1 VVQRRD
7 VSTDKESM
15 ALRWSLFVVVSLVNG
30 LLLWHF
36 HDRYWYPTDDGFY
49 ANIAE
54 RFLNGEVLNRDLQD
68 IHPGY
73 IHVVH
78 AFAFRLFGVDMVSL
92 RYPLMVAA
100 GVQACFTYAL
110 LARRDPLT
118 AAVASV
124 AGTALGV
131 IQFVDPTPN
140 WYCLSLCVALAW
152 WLLWLPARHPAR
164 LVGAGVLLG
173 VLTLFRHLSG
183 LWVAMGVLS
192 VVMLEQQDDGRGRDR
207 LLARAV
213 IGLMLLLLVTYLVV
227 SPETE
232 PGGLL
237 LMAVWPMAILVWL
250 LVRVQGNSADLL
262 GSLAQLAAGGLAA
275 ALPLV
280 LYHIVNGSLAQW
292 ATDNLFVAVRETA
305 LPFFGRGW
313 YGVLP
318 LAALYQAVT
327 SFHPLSVVN
336 GIYWVLLPVLSA
348 LNGASILRR
357 LRARDDPRSLILPIL
372 ASFYTLTS
380 LLFEGPLYLYY
391 SAGLSL
397 ASVLWLAAAG
407 RKSNRLAWTAVAGSL
422 SVVAIVFHAGQSRL
436 RTPIEILQG
445 KRVSNTWTLGASGL
459 DRCRLRL
466 DEADHKVYGQLVQII
481 QSESASGDSILALP
495 NDAELYFLTRRRNP
509 VRFYNSALGIQTATE
524 LQQVMAELTG
534 RPPRIVTFRPDDK
547 YVTDASR
554 HIMELV
560 RLNYASIA
568 TIDGLEVYRL
578 R

>member
-1 VVQRRD
+1 
-7 VSTDKESM
+7 M
-15 ALRWSLFVVVSLVNG
+15 LLRWALFGVVALLNG

-49 ANIAE
+49 AHIAE
-54 RFLNGEVLNRDLQD
+54 RLLNGEVLNRDLQD

-78 AFAFRLFGVDMVSL
+78 AVAFRLFGVDMVSL

-100 GVQACFTYAL
+100 GAQVCFIYAL
-110 LARRDPLT
+110 LARRDVLT
-118 AAVASV
+118 AAVGSV

-152 WLLWLPARHPAR
+152 WLVWLPAGHPAR

-173 VLTLFRHLSG
+173 VLTLFRHLTG

-192 VVMLEQQDDGRGRDR
+192 VVILEQRGNGRGRDV

-213 IGLMLLLLVTYLVV
+213 LGLMLLVLVTYLVV
-227 SPETE
+227 NPETE
-232 PGGLL
+232 PGGVL

-250 LVRVQGNSADLL
+250 LARARATNAALIRN
-262 GSLAQLAAGGLAA
+262 LAQIAAGGLAA

-280 LYHIVNGSLAQW
+280 LYHVAHGSLTEW
-292 ATDNLFVAVRETA
+292 ATDNVFVAVRETA

-327 SFHPLSVVN
+327 SFHPVSIVN
-336 GIYWVLLPVLSA
+336 GLYWILLPGLPA
-348 LNGASILRR
+348 LNGVLILMR
-357 LRARDDPRSLILPIL
+357 LRAGDDPRSLILPIL

-397 ASVLWLAAAG
+397 TAVLWLTAARTRAH
-407 RKSNRLAWTAVAGSL
+407 RLAWTAVAAGL

-436 RTPIEILQG
+436 RTPMEILQG
-445 KRVSNTWTLGASGL
+445 KRVSNTWAMGPSGL

-466 DEADHKVYGQLVQII
+466 DDVDRRVYGGLVQII
-481 QSESASGDSILALP
+481 QSESESTDSILALP
-495 NDAELYFLTRRRNP
+495 NDAELYFLAKRRSP
-509 VRFYNSALGIQTATE
+509 VRFYNSALGIQTAAE
-524 LQQVMAELTG
+524 LQQVMAGLTA

-547 YVTDASR
+547 YTTEAAR
-554 HIMELV
+554 HIMEFV
-560 RLNYASIA
+560 WSNYASIA
-568 TIDGLEVYRL
+568 TIDGLEVYKL